1 MASITFKNVEK
12 TYDNGVTVVPN
23 LNLEIADKEFVVLVG
38 PSGCGKS
45 TTLRMIAGLESVSKG
60 ELLIGDR
67 VVNDV
72 SPKERNI
79 AMVFQNYALYPHGTS
94 QQWLPLSRSYG
105 YILPSSLTRVLPR
118 TLGFSPRI
126 PVSVYGTGGSSLT
139 RSFSRQCGVNNFAR
153 ISAHS
158 ASRLRLSVHG
168 FAYAPPYTLTHALPF
183 ACLPALLC
191 HSIAQT
197 ITTGTGISTSC
208 PSPTLSASD

>member
-1 MASITFKNVEK
+1 MVNSRLGLFSATTLCSIRVGLHNSGYPYPE
-12 TYDNGVTVVPN
+12 VTVHFAEF
-23 LNLEIADKEFVVLVG
+23 LNE
-38 PSGCGKS
+38 
-45 TTLRMIAGLESVSKG
+45 
-60 ELLIGDR
+60 
-67 VVNDV
+67 
-72 SPKERNI
+72 
-79 AMVFQNYALYPHGTS
+79 
-94 QQWLPLSRSYG
+94 
-105 YILPSSLTRVLPR
+105 VLPR

>member
-1 MASITFKNVEK
+1 MLH
-12 TYDNGVTVVPN
+12 P
-23 LNLEIADKEFVVLVG
+23 
-38 PSGCGKS
+38 
-45 TTLRMIAGLESVSKG
+45 R
-60 ELLIGDR
+60 
-67 VVNDV
+67 
-72 SPKERNI
+72 
-79 AMVFQNYALYPHGTS
+79 GTS

-105 YILPSSLTRVLPR
+105 VILPSSLTRVVPR
-118 TLGFSPRI
+118 TLGFSPRL

-191 HSIAQT
+191 HSIAQNNYYRYWN
-197 ITTGTGISTSC
+197 INQLSISYALC
-208 PSPTLSASD
+208 LGLGPDLP